1 MKTGITHSD
10 SIATTVGPRLV
21 QRLVRKPKSLD
32 GSPETKGID
41 AFFWCDYMGSA
52 EFEFGALPKT
62 VHAMREHMKTVT
74 DDAQPVPLVFAG
86 ADESTAQFWYVGP
99 KEHAAYATMFAMHEI
114 GVPIMSYQSRLKE
127 GTYIKR
133 SLEAK
138 DVPEG
143 QRGYGCMD
151 GWICLRADHHRDDIE
166 GRPTCWALFLHKD
179 DAEAFMRG
187 LLLKKL

>member
-21 QRLVRKPKSLD
+21 QRLVRKPKSLE
-32 GSPETKGID
+32 GSQETSGID
-41 AFFWCDYMGSA
+41 AFFRCDYMGSA

-86 ADESTAQFWYVGP
+86 ADGSVVQFWYVGP
-99 KEHAAYATMFAMHEI
+99 KEHAAYATMFAMHEA
-114 GVPIMSYQSRLKE
+114 GVPVSNYRSNPQE

-138 DVPEG
+138 DVAEG
-143 QRGYGCMD
+143 QRGCGCMD

-179 DAEAFMRG
+179 GAEAFLRG
-187 LLLKKL
+187 LLLKYF